1 VREIVTWELK
11 QKYFFDPT
19 FGGALVPGQ
28 RNVFTTTA
36 AFSGIAFLTAPRRL
50 TPLASRLRIQTSA
63 RSDAEWDA
71 DYDFKTSRLNASTIL
86 VNHRFGPFTVGGGD
100 AYLQV
105 PDVAS
110 STSSALTLQEFNQF
124 RVLVGY
130 GHPNKRGFSGAA
142 SVGFD
147 ASLSFLQYSTVQI
160 NYNWDCCGLSLEYRR
175 FALGSVRNEN
185 QFRFNFT
192 LANITSIGNLRRQER
207 LF

>member
-86 VNHRFGPFTVGGGD
+86 LNHRFGPFTVGGGD
-100 AYLQV
+100 A
-105 PDVAS
+105 
-110 STSSALTLQEFNQF
+110 T
-124 RVLVGY
+124 
-130 GHPNKRGFSGAA
+130 
-142 SVGFD
+142 
-147 ASLSFLQYSTVQI
+147 LSFLQYSTVQI